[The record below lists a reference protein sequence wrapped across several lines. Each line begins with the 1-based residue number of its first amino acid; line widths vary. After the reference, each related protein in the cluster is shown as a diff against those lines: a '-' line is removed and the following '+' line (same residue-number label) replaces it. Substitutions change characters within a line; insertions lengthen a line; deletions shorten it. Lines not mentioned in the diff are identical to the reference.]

1 MFIVQKTVHSDMLI
15 NYAARVISY
24 DRNHDYSTDH
34 CSVSDAEK
42 KFIQLTQELTPH
54 TLLVLAR

>member
-1 MFIVQKTVHSDMLI
+1 MKWSYY
-15 NYAARVISY
+15 YAARVISY
-24 DRNHDYSTDH
+24 DRNQVYSTDH